1 MSAPICFLNDGFIA
15 LAEAGLPVT
24 DLGVQRGYGIFDFLR
39 ITNNIPLFQD
49 DHLDRFFYSAKE
61 MRLPVKQTKGEMK
74 EIISELI
81 SKNNVPDSGIRI
93 MLSGGNS
100 PDGYQ
105 IIQPN
110 LVVVQ
115 QLISRPS
122 KKISEQ
128 GIRLVTYAHQRQMP
142 HVKTTD
148 YLMAIWL
155 QPWLKEKSADDVLY
169 QQNGLV
175 SECPRA
181 NFFIV
186 TQSNTLVTPARNIL
200 KGVTR
205 KKILDIAATHGCI
218 MEERDITIDDI
229 RLAKEAFIGSSTKRL
244 IPVSR
249 VDDIDL
255 GACKEDSVT
264 AQLFRLFL
272 QKEKEYIPQ

>member
-1 MSAPICFLNDGFIA
+1 MSSLTCFVNDHFLA
-15 LAEAGLPVT
+15 LEEAGLPVT

-39 ITNNIPLFQD
+39 ITNHIPLFQD

-74 EIISELI
+74 EIINQLI
-81 SKNNVPDSGIRI
+81 KQNNLPDSGIRI
-93 MLSGGNS
+93 MLSGGTS

-110 LVVVQ
+110 LVVVH

-122 KKISEQ
+122 EKIAEQ
-128 GIRLVTYAHQRQMP
+128 GIRLVTYVHQRQMP

-155 QPWLKEKSADDVLY
+155 QPWVKERGADDVLY

-175 SECPRA
+175 SECPRS

-186 TQSNTLVTPARNIL
+186 TQSNTIITPACNIL

-205 KKILDIAATHGCI
+205 KQILATAATHGFA
-218 MEERDITIDDI
+218 MEERDISIDDI
-229 RLAKEAFIGSSTKRL
+229 RLAKEAFISSSTKRL

-249 VDDIDL
+249 VDDIEL

-272 QKEKEYIPQ
+272 QKEKECIRL